1 MQQTSLVVIDLG
13 GTKINFGLYR
23 AGHIEHNIVKPFDAT
38 LSVKDSI
45 LFIKQCIDEIK
56 ASDTRGIAIGVP
68 SIVDVKQGIV
78 FDAANIKSWEK
89 VYLKDELEALL
100 KLPVYINNDV
110 NCFVQGEHL
119 LKQSEGFQDMV
130 GLCLGTGL
138 GSGIVLQNNVYSG
151 VNGCAG
157 EVGNFSYLDS
167 CLDDYCSG
175 QFFKNNYF
183 ESGEILAKKAHA
195 GDKEALA
202 AFEQFGQHLSV
213 AISHLM
219 LILDPQIIVIGGSVA
234 KSFDLFI
241 DSLWK
246 NLAEFPYKSVI
257 DNLKIEQSTQKN
269 SALLGAAHLYLS
281 SVEEK

>member
-1 MQQTSLVVIDLG
+1 MQN
-13 GTKINFGLYR
+13 K
-23 AGHIEHNIVKPFDAT
+23 
-38 LSVKDSI
+38 
-45 LFIKQCIDEIK
+45 
-56 ASDTRGIAIGVP
+56 
-68 SIVDVKQGIV
+68 
-78 FDAANIKSWEK
+78 
-89 VYLKDELEALL
+89 
-100 KLPVYINNDV
+100 
-110 NCFVQGEHL
+110 
-119 LKQSEGFQDMV
+119 
-130 GLCLGTGL
+130 
-138 GSGIVLQNNVYSG
+138 VYSG

-167 CLDDYCSG
+167 CLDNYCSG
-175 QFFKNNYF
+175 QFFKNHYA

-234 KSFDLFI
+234 NSFDLFI

-246 NLAEFPYKSVI
+246 NLAEFPYKNVI
-257 DNLKIEQSTQKN
+257 GNLKIEKSKQKN

-281 SVEEK
+281 SVEVK